1 MLAEA
6 INADRSVPIFPGGTT
21 VLRGG
26 GQSNSVNNRGA
37 ACQWRI
43 NTHLECGVA
52 RLEALLTGAP
62 ELQEM
67 RPLLEQLSPGA
78 GGTFTW
84 LDRRNASL
92 ALLPGSISL
101 PVRVL
106 LEIRDRGELA
116 LLLSSREGMTRGAP
130 LSHGVLEQVLA
141 QLLVLIPTAAVAFR
155 SDQDGPLDPAHAAA
169 AARPSVGIAN
179 DC

>member
-1 MLAEA
+1 M
-6 INADRSVPIFPGGTT
+6 
-21 VLRGG
+21 
-26 GQSNSVNNRGA
+26 
-37 ACQWRI
+37 
-43 NTHLECGVA
+43 A
-52 RLEALLTGAP
+52 RLEALLTGVP
-62 ELQEM
+62 ELREL
-67 RPLLEQLSPGA
+67 RPLLEQLNPGA

-92 ALLPGSISL
+92 ALLPGALTL

-116 LLLSSREGMTRGAP
+116 LLLTSREGMTRGAP

-141 QLLVLIPTAAVAFR
+141 QLQTLIPAAAVAFR
-155 SDQDGPLDPAHAAA
+155 SDQDGPLDPAHTAAPV
-169 AARPSVGIAN
+169 RPSVVIAT